1 MEGMSADPW
10 DAVAEHLDG
19 LEGIRVHED
28 PRGCRWCVSNRLVA
42 RQVDAELLLIRSDF
56 EPRERLL
63 EEHAETF
70 SVRPA
75 LEGHQKIL
83 ADVTNGDLAAI
94 TAALDAAWAMQRRP
108 R

>member
-1 MEGMSADPW
+1 MSADRW

-19 LEGIRVHED
+19 LDGIRVHED
-28 PRGCRWCVSNRLVA
+28 ARGRRWCVSDRLVA

-56 EPRERLL
+56 APRERLL
-63 EEHAETF
+63 EKYADTF

-75 LEGHQKIL
+75 LEAHQKIL
-83 ADVTNGDLAAI
+83 ADVPNGNLAAI
-94 TAALDAAWAMQRRP
+94 TAALDAAWEMQRRP